1 MLLLLL
7 LLIQTMMMVMLA
19 FFCDSVGDNTSFC
32 VNTAADKEE
41 APIILMHVLEFKPIF
56 KT

>member
-1 MLLLLL
+1 
-7 LLIQTMMMVMLA
+7 MMMVMLA